1 MLYRGKGCE
10 HCASSGFRGRLGVYE
25 VMTLD
30 RELRDAIAKGS
41 PAHVLKDLAAAQG
54 MSMLWD
60 EGLKKVRAG
69 LTSLEE
75 LEGVVLLDR

>member
-1 MLYRGKGCE
+1 MKARNPVANVGYRGRVGI
-10 HCASSGFRGRLGVYE
+10 YE

-30 RELRDAIAKGS
+30 RETRNQVAKGA
-41 PAHVLKDLAAAQG
+41 PAHVIKDCAVAAG
-54 MSMLWD
+54 MSTLWD
-60 EGLKKVRAG
+60 EGLKKVRQG

>member
-1 MLYRGKGCE
+1 
-10 HCASSGFRGRLGVYE
+10 
-25 VMTLD
+25 MTLG

-41 PAHVLKDLAAAQG
+41 PAHVLKDAAVAGG
-54 MSMLWD
+54 MSTLWD
-60 EGLKKVRAG
+60 EGLKKVRMG